1 MRLLPVWFCLP
12 SWSCFYWRPVSHLKP
27 LLFSTAVPHWL
38 PDMQR
43 CPLLAHT
50 PSRSWSPDLHV
61 GPQGS
66 QGQGAWRML
75 RAGADSRHTEMGG
88 RETVIEELKEELCFD
103 KKALM
108 KIKVCT
114 IEK

>member
-1 MRLLPVWFCLP
+1 
-12 SWSCFYWRPVSHLKP
+12 
-27 LLFSTAVPHWL
+27 
-38 PDMQR
+38 
-43 CPLLAHT
+43 
-50 PSRSWSPDLHV
+50 
-61 GPQGS
+61 
-66 QGQGAWRML
+66 ML